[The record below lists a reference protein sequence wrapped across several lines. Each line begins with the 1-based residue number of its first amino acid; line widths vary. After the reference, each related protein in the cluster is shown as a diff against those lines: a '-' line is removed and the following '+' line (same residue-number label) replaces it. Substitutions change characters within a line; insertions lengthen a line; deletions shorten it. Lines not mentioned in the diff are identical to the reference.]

1 MARPTDI
8 LRKATLRPRLLV
20 SMPAEPRMNRLFFQL
35 HDGFALPL
43 ATVKV
48 MIQSIIEATPYL
60 TRFTVRISTP

>member
-1 MARPTDI
+1 
-8 LRKATLRPRLLV
+8 
-20 SMPAEPRMNRLFFQL
+20 MPAEPRMNRAFFQL